1 MWPRE
6 SLWPRPSA
14 LAEQRPNCCLQ
25 TFLLAFIVL
34 QLAVVAPVADLSLPP
49 PVQVVQAEAEWR
61 RRHAALGEERA
72 AQQAQLEEL
81 RTAMAA
87 LAKTA
92 EEAQRGQLHWVRRAR
107 EARTLWPQTWVG

>member
-1 MWPRE
+1 M
-6 SLWPRPSA
+6 
-14 LAEQRPNCCLQ
+14 
-25 TFLLAFIVL
+25 
-34 QLAVVAPVADLSLPP
+34 VAPVADLSLPP

-87 LAKTA
+87 LAQTA
-92 EEAQRGQLHWVRRAR
+92 EEAQRGQLHWVRRTR